1 MLNVNAL
8 VALGVVA
15 IGSRAVQYFS
25 ASAPLQRSPLH
36 NVHRFS
42 SSLSPQD
49 SLVSAQPIRAATKP
63 YYQTTKNESENT
75 AKI

>member
-1 MLNVNAL
+1 MLDANSL
-8 VALGVVA
+8 VALGVDE

-25 ASAPLQRSPLH
+25 ASAPLQRSVLH

-49 SLVSAQPIRAATKP
+49 SLLYAQPIRAATRP
-63 YYQTTKNESENT
+63 YYQTTKNE
-75 AKI
+75 